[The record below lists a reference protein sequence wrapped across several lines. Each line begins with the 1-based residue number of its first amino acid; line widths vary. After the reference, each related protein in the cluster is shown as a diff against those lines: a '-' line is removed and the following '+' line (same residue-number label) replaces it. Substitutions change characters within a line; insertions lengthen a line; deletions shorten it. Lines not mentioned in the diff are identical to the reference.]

1 MSVPFVL
8 LAQMRRPIL
17 ATFLRLSLFSDIAQ
31 ELLKKK
37 ERESKRRSFKSTTPL
52 RIISDSI
59 KQRIL
64 LLPLEVTAY
73 RRWEHGLKVA
83 LSSETLMFHG
93 FNVERK

>member
-1 MSVPFVL
+1 
-8 LAQMRRPIL
+8 MRRPIL

-31 ELLKKK
+31 ELLKRKK
-37 ERESKRRSFKSTTPL
+37 KKESKRRSFKSTTPF
-52 RIISDSI
+52 RIILDSI

-93 FNVERK
+93 FNIERK